1 MRHFSD
7 AIDAWCF
14 KDTYKDKWSKTEM
27 NKKSEHS
34 LQKRSKRACYTLASF
49 GLEVNKMSI
58 NFMP

>member
-1 MRHFSD
+1 MLGVS
-7 AIDAWCF
+7 
-14 KDTYKDKWSKTEM
+14 KKLKKTNGMKTEM

-34 LQKRSKRACYTLASF
+34 LQKLSKLTCYTLARV

>member
-14 KDTYKDKWSKTEM
+14 KDTKKTNGMKTEM

-34 LQKRSKRACYTLASF
+34 LQKLSKRTCYTLARV